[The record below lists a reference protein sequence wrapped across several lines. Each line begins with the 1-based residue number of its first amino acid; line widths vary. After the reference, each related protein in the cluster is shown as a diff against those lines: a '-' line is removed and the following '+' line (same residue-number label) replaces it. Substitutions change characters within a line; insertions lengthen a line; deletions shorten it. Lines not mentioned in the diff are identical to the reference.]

1 MRTILNRISNFF
13 GSIGLSCVLLI
24 FLALLTWLGTLE
36 QVNSGL
42 YEVQKKYFESFI
54 LFHDVGPLAIPL
66 PGAHLVMGLLFVNLL
81 WGGMV
86 KLRNRGSM
94 AGILTT
100 HIGIALLLLAGFVK
114 TAFSDDGHL
123 TFFEG
128 ESASFYQSYYRTEIA
143 IIHPTGDG
151 GTAEYLIPQELFVD
165 ATGARPTRLISDE
178 LPFDLELRL
187 YMPNSMPIPKGPNFE
202 VAVPVIDG
210 VFLRAEAYNKQVE
223 ANISG
228 VYLTVVEKSS
238 GARHEGILWGR
249 AAQPLTV
256 EVDDKAWAI
265 DLRKE
270 RYPLP
275 FSIELLK
282 FTKED
287 YPGMTMARTFESDV
301 IVTEGPSSRAV
312 NIRMNEPLR
321 DQGYVLYQSSWG
333 PADAPAG
340 TPLFS
345 TLSVVRNPADQY
357 PLYACIVIAAGLIIH
372 FSRRLVGY
380 IQQQMRTAQ

>member
-1 MRTILNRISNFF
+1 MRNKS
-13 GSIGLSCVLLI
+13 S
-24 FLALLTWLGTLE
+24 
-36 QVNSGL
+36 
-42 YEVQKKYFESFI
+42 
-54 LFHDVGPLAIPL
+54 
-66 PGAHLVMGLLFVNLL
+66 
-81 WGGMV
+81 MV
-86 KLRNRGSM
+86 
-94 AGILTT
+94 GILTT
-100 HIGIALLLLAGFVK
+100 HVGIALLLISGFVK

-128 ESASFYQSYYRTEIA
+128 ESTSFYQSYYRSEIA

-151 GTAEYLIPQELFVD
+151 GTAEFLIPEELFTD
-165 ATGARPTRLISDE
+165 AISARSTRFTSDE

-187 YMPNSMPIPKGPNFE
+187 YMPNSSPLPKGPNFE
-202 VAVPVIDG
+202 VAVPIIDG
-210 VFLRAEAYNKQVE
+210 VFLRSEALNKQVE

-228 VYLTVVEKSS
+228 AYVTLVEKSG

-256 EVDDKAWAI
+256 TIGEKPWAI
-265 DLRKE
+265 DLRKQ

-275 FSIELLK
+275 FSIELQK

-287 YPGMTMARTFESDV
+287 HPGMSMARTFESDV
-301 IVTEGPSSRAV
+301 IVTEGPSSRAT

-333 PADAPAG
+333 PADAPPG

-357 PLYACIVIAAGLIIH
+357 PLYACIVIALGLVMH
-372 FSRRLVGY
+372 FSWKLVGY
-380 IQQQMRTAQ
+380 IQQQMRTA